1 MRKIIAILALALMAV
16 GLILTAFG
24 TQGIYASKPIYQQNC
39 SAPNSYCVVIA
50 ADGSVSGGEIVC
62 GTATPP
68 NGFGSVCGRYA
79 LSIGYIQTFPNF
91 DINYGGV
98 SLAILG
104 SVLFATLYPKK
115 LSDSSLA
122 DAIPLY

>member
-1 MRKIIAILALALMAV
+1 MKKTITILALALMAV

-24 TQGIYASKPIYQQNC
+24 TQGTYASRPIYQQNC

-50 ADGSVSGGEIVC
+50 ADGSVSGGVISC
-62 GTATPP
+62 ATATPP

-79 LSIGYIQTFPNF
+79 LPIGYIQTFPNF

-104 SVLFATLYPKK
+104 SVLFASLYPKK

-122 DAIPLY
+122 EAISLY